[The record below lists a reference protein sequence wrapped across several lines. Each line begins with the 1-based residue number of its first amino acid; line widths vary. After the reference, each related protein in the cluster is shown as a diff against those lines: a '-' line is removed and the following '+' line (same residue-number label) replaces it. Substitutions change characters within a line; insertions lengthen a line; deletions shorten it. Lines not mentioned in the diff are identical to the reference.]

1 MNRATFRPLH
11 GPAPSRRALA
21 VALAAAAGCTSPGP
35 GAGPDEPPEVYAF
48 EGRTGESSVA
58 YEGQVL
64 RFVLIEL
71 LGAEVEAL
79 TDEIDTAG
87 WVPAEGEVFARLL
100 AVYQYDAALVGSKP
114 VPFETTPPPM
124 QATLAD
130 LGTGK
135 SLQGKV
141 AGNDPVGQHEDWEAS
156 FVGWPGAA
164 SPDDLVQRWFAEIE
178 TLAID
183 RAAGDPALAPDG
195 TPIPVVHVSPEGRHY
210 PELLSKFLLG
220 AIAYSQATDDYLDD
234 DLPGRGILADH
245 GALEAGEPFTA
256 LEHNWD
262 EAFGYFGAAR
272 DYLQYAEEE
281 IAGRGGRDGWKA
293 GYHDTNGDGALDL
306 AAEFNFTPAV
316 YAAKRDLGAATM
328 ADFSGTIMGAFLR
341 GRHLLDRTDGPLSDE
356 QMAELRSE
364 RDLVVSTWEAA
375 TAASVIHYINETIE
389 ATEALGT
396 PDYDFVEHAGAWSE
410 MKGLALGLQFNPRKR
425 ISDDEFLALHEALGD
440 RPALEAGEAAAYV
453 ADLRA
458 ARDLLAGVYGFEAA
472 DVEAW

>member
-21 VALAAAAGCTSPGP
+21 VALAAAAGCTSPDP
-35 GAGPDEPPEVYAF
+35 DAGPDEPPEVYAF

-64 RFVLIEL
+64 RLVLIEL
-71 LGAEVEAL
+71 LGTEVEAL

-114 VPFETTPPPM
+114 VPFETTPPLM

-164 SPDDLVQRWFAEIE
+164 SPDDLVQRWFSEIE

-234 DLPGRGILADH
+234 DVPGKGILADH
-245 GALEAGEPFTA
+245 EALDDDKPYTP
-256 LEHNWD
+256 LERQWD

-272 DYLQYAEEE
+272 DYLRYTDEE
-281 IAGRGGRDGWKA
+281 IAGQGGRDGWK
-293 GYHDTNGDGALDL
+293 GGHHDTNGDGALDL
-306 AAEFNFTPAV
+306 TAEFNFTPAV

-328 ADFSGTIMGAFLR
+328 VDFSGTIMRAFLR

-356 QMAELRSE
+356 QMAQLRAE
-364 RDLVVSTWEAA
+364 RDRIVATWDELVAASIVHYLNVTIAA
-375 TAASVIHYINETIE
+375 TETI
-389 ATEALGT
+389 GT
-396 PDYDFVEHAGAWSE
+396 ADYDFLAHAKAWSE

-425 ISDDEFLALHEALGD
+425 ISDDAFLALHEALGD

-453 ADLRA
+453 AGLRA
-458 ARDLLAGVYGFEAA
+458 ARDLLADVYGFEAA